1 MKITLELEKKY
12 SENVMIIFPI
22 IGKRSLVD
30 IKKKY
35 PGAELELRG
44 KNFKGSEGE
53 KLICSTGLPGNNTL
67 MMIGAGTSG
76 NPDNIRK
83 LARNILIAIKEFK
96 LKRSAIN
103 LAQSIELKE
112 LEIINF
118 IDYLN
123 LNSYSFNRYISK
135 KDIFSPEE
143 ITILVNN
150 KNKYQRILKERSEI
164 SGIVDYVRDL
174 INETPAIVTPEYMKK
189 KAIELSGRENV
200 DVEIFD
206 DKRLIKEK
214 LNGLI
219 NVGRGSKLK
228 PLMAKISYTPDKF
241 KNKIAIVGKGIT
253 YDSGG
258 LNIKTG
264 SHMSTMKSDMSG
276 SAVALGIIDL
286 ISQFKLPVKLISF
299 LPLAENMP
307 GSGSYKPD
315 DIILFRNGKSVEI
328 LNTDAEGRLVLAD
341 AIIMASEENPD
352 YIIELS
358 TLTGSIVNALGTSI
372 AGLFTLDKSLSRK
385 LKASGES
392 TGEFVWEMPL
402 YQSYKKSISSKISD
416 LKNAGYGNASSIK
429 AGLFLNEFSG
439 KVPFAHIDIAG
450 TAFIEKESEYHSVS
464 GATGFGI
471 RLLYNFLKSIS
482 ID

>member
-1 MKITLELEKKY
+1 MKIKLSIEKKY
-12 SENVMIIFPI
+12 SDNVMIIFPI
-22 IGKRSLVD
+22 IGKRSLID

-35 PGAELELRG
+35 PGAELELRE
-44 KNFKGSEGE
+44 KKFKGSEGE
-53 KLICSTGLPGNNTL
+53 KLVCSTGLPGSNTL
-67 MMIGAGTSG
+67 MLIGVG
-76 NPDNIRK
+76 NSSNSDNIRK
-83 LARNILIAIKEFK
+83 LARNIMLAIKEFK
-96 LKRSAIN
+96 LKKSAIN
-103 LAQSIELKE
+103 LAQSLELKE
-112 LEIINF
+112 KEIINF
-118 IDYLN
+118 IDYLY
-123 LNSYSFNRYISK
+123 LNAYSFDKYISK
-135 KDIFSPEE
+135 KDLFSTEL
-143 ITILVNN
+143 ITILVNDIS
-150 KNKYQRILKERSEI
+150 KYQGILKERSRI
-164 SGIVDYVRDL
+164 SGIIDNVRDL
-174 INETPAIVTPEYMKK
+174 INEIPAIITPEYMKK
-189 KAIELSGRENV
+189 KSIELSKRENI
-200 DVEIFD
+200 DVEIFE
-206 DKRLIKEK
+206 KERLAKEK

-219 NVGRGSKLK
+219 SVGRGSKLN

-372 AGLFTLDKSLSRK
+372 AGLFTLDKSLSKK
-385 LKASGES
+385 LRSSGES

-402 YQSYKKSISSKISD
+402 YQSYKKSIRSKISD
-416 LKNAGYGNASSIK
+416 LKNAGYGSASSIK

>member
-1 MKITLELEKKY
+1 MKIRLELEKTY
-12 SENVMIIFPI
+12 SGNEMVILPI

-30 IKKKY
+30 IKNKY
-35 PGAELELRG
+35 PGVEQELKGRQ
-44 KNFKGSEGE
+44 FKGSEGE
-53 KLICSTGLPGNNTL
+53 KLICNSGLPAINTL
-67 MMIGAGTSG
+67 MMIGAGNSSD
-76 NPDNIRK
+76 PDIIRK
-83 LARNILIAIKEFK
+83 LARNILLAVKEFK
-96 LKRSAIN
+96 LKRTVIN
-103 LAQSIELKE
+103 LAQSVELKE
-112 LEIINF
+112 EEITNF
-118 IDYLN
+118 IDYLY
-123 LNSYSFNRYISK
+123 LNAYSFNKYISA
-135 KDIFSPEE
+135 KDLFSTEL
-143 ITILVNN
+143 ITILVNS
-150 KNKYQRILKERSEI
+150 KEKYQGILKERTEV
-164 SGIVDYVRDL
+164 SGIVDNVRDL
-174 INETPAIVTPEYMKK
+174 INETPAIITPEFMKK
-189 KAIELSGRENV
+189 KALELSGRENV
-200 DVEIFD
+200 KLEIFED
-206 DKRLIKEK
+206 DRLVKEK
-214 LNGLI
+214 LNGLL
-219 NVGRGSKLK
+219 NVGRGSELK
-228 PLMAKISYTPDKF
+228 PMLVKISYTPDKF
-241 KNKIAIVGKGIT
+241 KKKIAIVGKGIT

-286 ISQFKLPVKLISF
+286 ISHFKLPVKLDSF

-307 GSGSYKPD
+307 GSASYKPD
-315 DIILFRNGKSVEI
+315 DIILFRNGKSVEV

-341 AIIMASEENPD
+341 AIIMASEEDPD

-372 AGLFTLDKSLSRK
+372 AGLFTMDKGLSKK
-385 LKASGES
+385 LRTSGES

-402 YQSYKKSISSKISD
+402 YQSYKKSIRSKISD
-416 LKNAGYGNASSIK
+416 LKNAGYGSASSIK

>member
-1 MKITLELEKKY
+1 MKILLELEKKY
-12 SENVMIIFPI
+12 SEKVMIIFPI
-22 IGKRSLVD
+22 TGKRSLID
-30 IKKKY
+30 IRKKY
-35 PGAELELRG
+35 PGAKLELKG

-67 MMIGAGTSG
+67 MMIGVGNSG
-76 NPDNIRK
+76 DPDNVRK
-83 LARNILIAIKEFK
+83 LARNILIAVKEFK

-103 LAQSIELKE
+103 LAQSVELKGA
-112 LEIINF
+112 EIVNF

-135 KDIFSPEE
+135 KDKFIPEQ
-143 ITILVNN
+143 ITILVND
-150 KNKYQRILKERSEI
+150 KNKYRGILKERSGI
-164 SGIVDYVRDL
+164 SEVIDNVRDL
-174 INETPAIVTPEYMKK
+174 INEIPAIISPEYMKK
-189 KAIELSGRENV
+189 KAIELSVRDNV
-200 DVEIFD
+200 DVEIFED
-206 DKRLIKEK
+206 ERLIKEK

-219 NVGRGSKLK
+219 SVGRGSKLK

-241 KNKIAIVGKGIT
+241 KKKITIVGKGIT

-286 ISQFKLPVKLISF
+286 ISRFKLPVKLTSF

-328 LNTDAEGRLVLAD
+328 TNTDAEGRLVLAD

-385 LKASGES
+385 LKISGES

-402 YQSYKKSISSKISD
+402 YQSYKKSIRSKISD

-482 ID
+482 FD